1 MYAVPTIDLETSA
14 NPGADS
20 SMTIY
25 KFLKQDPSL
34 SAMKTNEL
42 PCLRTDFAHP
52 ATLISVSIKDSW
64 SYQSLATLTLCPYPI
79 GATGL
84 SGIASFLSMSSPTG
98 RNTGA
103 AEKEAAVDPDAADAT
118 GAVGGP
124 AYHSEKP
131 LALIMN

>member
-1 MYAVPTIDLETSA
+1 MYAVPTIDFATSA
-14 NPGADS
+14 KPGAES
-20 SMTIY
+20 SITTY

-34 SAMKTNEL
+34 SATKHNEA

-52 ATLISVSIKDSW
+52 ATLISVSIKS
-64 SYQSLATLTLCPYPI
+64 SQFYQSLATLTLCPYPI

-84 SGIASFLSMSSPTG
+84 SGMISFLSISSPTG
-98 RNTGA
+98 RTLLTGA
-103 AEKEAAVDPDAADAT
+103 AEAAVDPDALDAA